1 MKTHMQKGETAS
13 ITLCFQLILRFLQVP
28 LRSIFQI
35 RIPKAFHSNKAILQM
50 KEFESLLWE
59 GLQVTLVLGTLLEPS
74 SINHILGS

>member
-1 MKTHMQKGETAS
+1 
-13 ITLCFQLILRFLQVP
+13 
-28 LRSIFQI
+28 
-35 RIPKAFHSNKAILQM
+35 M